1 MYNNSM
7 IKRIYI
13 EITNQCN
20 LNCTFCKQNSRT
32 PHFMSFEQFEHVLN
46 NIGDTSKYLYLHVQG
61 EPLLHPKLKEFIS
74 LARSKNF
81 NIQIATNSSL
91 LKNHMD
97 LVDYGIRKI
106 SFSLHS
112 IDHQNID
119 KDMYLNNILTFCENT
134 SKLDNRYCELRF
146 NNVNDMGENSK
157 YLLSKL
163 KEKYDFTITSKNNSF
178 KIMNNV
184 FVSFSDLFEW
194 PSMHFDIINDVGYC
208 RGGLDMLAILSDGT
222 ISACCLD
229 AEGDINLGNIYKDT
243 IKDIL
248 NSKKYLSIINNFKNR
263 KVIEELC
270 KRCSYRSRFD

>member
-81 NIQIATNSSL
+81 NIQIATNGSL

-119 KDMYLNNILTFCENT
+119 KDMYLNNILIFCENT

>member
-1 MYNNSM
+1 M
-7 IKRIYI
+7 
-13 EITNQCN
+13 C
-20 LNCTFCKQNSRT
+20 
-32 PHFMSFEQFEHVLN
+32 LN
-46 NIGDTSKYLYLHVQG
+46 NYPI
-61 EPLLHPKLKEFIS
+61 
-74 LARSKNF
+74 
-81 NIQIATNSSL
+81 
-91 LKNHMD
+91 
-97 LVDYGIRKI
+97 
-106 SFSLHS
+106 HS
-112 IDHQNID
+112 
-119 KDMYLNNILTFCENT
+119 LNNILIFCENT

-163 KEKYDFTITSKNNSF
+163 KEKYDFTITSKNNSY

>member
-81 NIQIATNSSL
+81 NIQIATNGSL

-184 FVSFSDLFEW
+184 FVSLSDLFEW

>member
-81 NIQIATNSSL
+81 NIQIATNGSL